1 MEPSS
6 WLSSITLK
14 IGKNDLEGRFYKKK
28 LFIEHLIAYSQFSQ
42 KLQVNITLLPLE
54 LEDDV

>member
-6 WLSSITLK
+6 WLPSITLK
-14 IGKNDLEGRFYKKK
+14 IGKNDSEGRFYKK
-28 LFIEHLIAYSQFSQ
+28 LFTEHLIAYFQFSQ

-54 LEDDV
+54 LEDDL